1 MNQKPAEITLP
12 KLFSYQEWRA
22 SVLLFSPV
30 CMNLIL
36 NLSLYLPIPAG
47 CVWVIQSSLIPV
59 QRLFNML
66 LFHFSH
72 LFLLSQFQLVGD
84 FGGDVF
90 EGNRRPR
97 HPLEAH
103 AVKREAGQLA
113 HLHLPLDEVIAG
125 GVTGHAQQHVALA
138 QLVLAAVGVENLP
151 NLLYHVSG
159 LHGRCGLHAP
169 GEAER
174 ARLRLVFKR
183 GHGSGRRCPAPREG
197 VVVFVFI
204 FRPYAGLLRLL
215 CAGEH
220 RSVETGMEREGWRW
234 GRLRECR

>member
-1 MNQKPAEITLP
+1 
-12 KLFSYQEWRA
+12 
-22 SVLLFSPV
+22 
-30 CMNLIL
+30 
-36 NLSLYLPIPAG
+36 
-47 CVWVIQSSLIPV
+47 
-59 QRLFNML
+59 ML

-183 GHGSGRRCPAPREG
+183 GRERPEMSRPQGRCRRLCFHLPA
-197 VVVFVFI
+197 
-204 FRPYAGLLRLL
+204 LRWSSPTSL
-215 CAGEH
+215 
-220 RSVETGMEREGWRW
+220 RW
-234 GRLRECR
+234 